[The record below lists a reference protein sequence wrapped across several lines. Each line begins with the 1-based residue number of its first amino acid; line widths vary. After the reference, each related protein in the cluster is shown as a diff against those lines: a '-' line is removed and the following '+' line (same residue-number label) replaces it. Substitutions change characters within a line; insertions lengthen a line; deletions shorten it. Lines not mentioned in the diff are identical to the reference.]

1 MSIKYKLGS
10 LLRGIGYR
18 VARDYKWPQVHG
30 NLLLLGCSLL
40 HSTRNTSIQIVQ
52 VGAFDG
58 HMSDPLEELLQHD
71 KTEAVLVEPQKDPC
85 EALVKRY
92 AGNRRIR
99 VVNAAIAESD
109 GSVTLFVPS
118 SEASQQAS
126 LIAGHHKRFG
136 LRNSDIRQITVP
148 SLSVAS
154 LVKQC
159 GFERVD
165 ILQLDTEGM
174 DYRILRW
181 FLQAGMKP
189 HLVNFESLHL
199 SREERLGSRDLLRQN
214 GYWWVDT
221 EQDTF
226 AVKETLVRDVLRQ

>member
-1 MSIKYKLGS
+1 VSIKYKLGG
-10 LLRGIGYR
+10 LLKSFGYR

-40 HSTRNTSIQIVQ
+40 HSARDARIQIVQ

-58 HMSDPLEELLQHD
+58 HVSDPLEELLRHD
-71 KTEAVLVEPQKDPC
+71 KTEAVLVEPQKAPY

-92 AGNRRIR
+92 ATNSRIR

-136 LRNSDIRQITVP
+136 LKNSDVRQVAVP
-148 SLSVAS
+148 SLAVAS

-174 DYRILRW
+174 DYQILRW

-221 EQDTF
+221 DQDTF
-226 AVKETLVRDVLRQ
+226 AVKESLVREVLRQ